1 MKEATYFY
9 TQFAKV
15 GSGIEFTYEVCHD
28 ENLNVLC
35 MVTVKSIGVEPL
47 VTLMFTSNATEEDR
61 ELISGAFSCVQSL
74 YGDCMNMLREYGQG
88 ESCTLTSHKEYGQM
102 IFHTDVH
109 IESDEKG
116 NVAPLFKK

>member
-74 YGDCMNMLREYGQG
+74 YGDCMNMLKEYGLG
-88 ESCTLTSHKEYGQM
+88 MSGTFSSHIEYGQM
-102 IFHTDVH
+102 VSSADIR
-109 IESDEKG
+109 IESDEEG
-116 NVAPLFKK
+116 NVTPLLK

>member
-47 VTLMFTSNATEEDR
+47 VSLMFTSNATEEDR
-61 ELISGAFSCVQSL
+61 ELISGAFSCVHSI
-74 YGDCMNMLREYGQG
+74 YGDCMKMLREYGQG
-88 ESCTLTSHKEYGQM
+88 VSGTFSSHSEYGQM
-102 IFHTDVH
+102 VSSADVH